1 MKKLNIPLLISLI
14 IGVCYL
20 LYSISY
26 WTGANGSGS
35 DTAELGAALATVMVA
50 PHLVLTGVAVV
61 FPLHQEA
68 GVCSGCRHSVCS
80 RDGVLHH
87 VLHVCDRGDDSFFR
101 RVCPAQEAASV
112 AVVLLRG
119 RARDVN
125 GATGFLFCS
134 DDCTAEFSDVTLD
147 TPRLN
152 N

>member
-61 FPLHQEA
+61 FNALALFIKKPAFALVA
-68 GVCSGCRHSVCS
+68 GILYAVAMVFFIMYFMF
-80 RDGVLHH
+80 VIVEIIL
-87 VLHVCDRGDDSFFR
+87 SF
-101 RVCPAQEAASV
+101 VGYAQ
-112 AVVLLRG
+112 LRKQQ
-119 RARDVN
+119 A
-125 GATGFLFCS
+125 
-134 DDCTAEFSDVTLD
+134 
-147 TPRLN
+147 
-152 N
+152 